1 MGFSWTQQFL
11 PFLAQSPYFR
21 QMNFK
26 LTRIA
31 PTPSGFLHL
40 GNAYS
45 FLKTKALAEK
55 HGTKILLRI
64 DDLDRER
71 YRQEYVQ
78 DIFDTL
84 DFLEIKIDQGPKN
97 LKEFETEWSQVHRME
112 KYKEALTQLESIK
125 KVFACDCSRKKIQQ
139 LDPSGYYLGQCLERR
154 LPLDKPEVAWRI
166 DTSEA
171 DFIPYTEF
179 PNQQKSA
186 LIPQDT
192 AFYTV
197 RKKDGLP
204 AYHLT
209 SLVDDLHFGVD
220 LIVRGND
227 LHASTLAQL
236 DLARILGASQFEK
249 ITFHHHA
256 IIRGPKQEKLSK
268 SEGATSIQ
276 YLRKQGKKLEDIV
289 ELVFP
294 SVDKK

>member
-1 MGFSWTQQFL
+1 MK
-11 PFLAQSPYFR
+11 
-21 QMNFK
+21 FK

-45 FLKTKALAEK
+45 FLKTKAIAEK
-55 HGTKILLRI
+55 HKAKILLRI

-71 YRQEYVQ
+71 YRPEYVQ

-84 DFLEIKIDQGPKN
+84 DFLEIKIDLGPKN
-97 LKEFETEWSQVHRME
+97 MLEFDNEWSQVHRMK
-112 KYKEALTQLESIK
+112 KYEEALNQLKSTGRL
-125 KVFACDCSRKKIQQ
+125 FACDCSRKKIQQ

-154 LPLDKPEVAWRI
+154 LSLDKSEVAWRI

-171 DFIPYTEF
+171 DFVQFIEYPDHK
-179 PNQQKSA
+179 KSA
-186 LIPQDT
+186 LIPHDT

-197 RKKDGLP
+197 RKKDGFP

-209 SLVDDLHFGVD
+209 SLIDDLHFGVD

-268 SEGATSIQ
+268 SEGATSIL
-276 YLRKQGKKLEDIV
+276 YLRKQGKKLEDI
-289 ELVFP
+289 LGLIFP
-294 SVDKK
+294 SVDEK

>member
-1 MGFSWTQQFL
+1 MQF
-11 PFLAQSPYFR
+11 
-21 QMNFK
+21 N

-40 GNAYS
+40 GNAFS

-55 HGTKILLRI
+55 HGAKILLRI

-71 YRQEYVQ
+71 YRPEYVQ

-97 LKEFETEWSQVHRME
+97 LREFETEWSQVHRME
-112 KYKEALTQLESIK
+112 KYKEALTQLESTK

-166 DTSEA
+166 DTSES
-171 DFIPYTEF
+171 DFIQYKEYPD
-179 PNQQKSA
+179 QQKSG
-186 LIPQDT
+186 LIQQDSM
-192 AFYTV
+192 FYII

-227 LHASTLAQL
+227 LYASTLAQL
-236 DLARILGASQFEK
+236 DLARNLGEEK
-249 ITFHHHA
+249 FRQITFHHHS

-268 SEGATSIQ
+268 SDGSTSIQ
-276 YLRKQGKKLEDIV
+276 FLRKQGKTLEEIKKMM
-289 ELVFP
+289 P
-294 SVDKK
+294 SFL